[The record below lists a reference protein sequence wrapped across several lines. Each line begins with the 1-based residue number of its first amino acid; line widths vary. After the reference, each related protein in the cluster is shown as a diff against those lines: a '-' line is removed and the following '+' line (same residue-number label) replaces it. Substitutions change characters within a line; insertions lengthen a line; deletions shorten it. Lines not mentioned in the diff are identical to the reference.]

1 MKRKLTKEDRCP
13 QCFSMKISCFC
24 QDLQLVYSKLS
35 WSIIMHKREFY
46 LSSNTGR
53 LAKNT
58 LPKCDIHLRGD
69 QQNPINWSLVIPP
82 QKKCYFLYPSEDAI
96 NLTELKDIPTSELH
110 FIVPDGSWNQAKK
123 VHKRE
128 PALQNIPCVKLP
140 ERNYISNYHC
150 RKQPR
155 PNFLCT
161 YESMG
166 KVIEELEGTEER
178 ETLIHNLKV
187 LTTTSLKNRRHFS
200 GKILEL
206 NL

>member
-1 MKRKLTKEDRCP
+1 
-13 QCFSMKISCFC
+13 
-24 QDLQLVYSKLS
+24 
-35 WSIIMHKREFY
+35 MHKRESY

-58 LPKCDIHLRGD
+58 LPNCKIHLRGD
-69 QQNPINWSLVIPP
+69 LNNPLDWDSIIPIDK
-82 QKKCYFLYPSEDAI
+82 QTYFLFPSEDAI
-96 NLTELKDIPTSELH
+96 SVSELKEIPREKLH

-128 PALQNIPCVKLP
+128 DKLKDIQCVKL
-140 ERNYISNYHC
+140 EEKNYISNYHC
-150 RKQPR
+150 RKQPK

-166 KVIEELEGTEER
+166 KVIESLEGDSQAEFLEK
-178 ETLIHNLKV
+178 NLKALSV
-187 LTTTSLKNRRHFS
+187 NSLKNRRHFS

-206 NL
+206 NT

>member
-1 MKRKLTKEDRCP
+1 MTNKLNKNDRCP
-13 QCFSMKISCFC
+13 RCWSMKISCFC
-24 QDLQLVYSKLS
+24 SELHQINSAIS
-35 WSIIMHKREFY
+35 WSIIMHKRESY

-58 LPKCDIHLRGD
+58 LPNCQIHLRGD
-69 QQNPINWSLVIPP
+69 LSSPLNWDEIVPSEKLT
-82 QKKCYFLYPSEDAI
+82 YFLFPSEDAVC
-96 NLTELKDIPTSELH
+96 LSELKDKPIEKLH

-128 PALQNIPCVKLP
+128 DKLREIPCVKL
-140 ERNYISNYHC
+140 EEKSYISNYHC
-150 RKQPR
+150 RKQPK

-166 KVIEELEGTEER
+166 KVIEALEGKSEVEKL
-178 ETLIHNLKV
+178 EKNLRT

-206 NL
+206 NS

>member
-1 MKRKLTKEDRCP
+1 MTNKLSKNDRCP
-13 QCFSMKISCFC
+13 KCFSMKISCFC
-24 QDLQLVYSKLS
+24 EQLSMVDSKLS
-35 WSIIMHKREFY
+35 WSIIMHKRESY

-53 LAKNT
+53 LAENT
-58 LPKCDIHLRGD
+58 LPNCEIHLRGD
-69 QQNPINWSLVIPP
+69 LEKPLHWPNIIPENR
-82 QKKCYFLYPSEDAI
+82 QSYFLFPSEDAI
-96 NLTELKDIPTSELH
+96 CISELASIPAENLH

-128 PALQNIPCVKLP
+128 PKLHNIQCVKL
-140 ERNYISNYHC
+140 EDKQYISNYHC

-166 KVIEELEGTEER
+166 KVIETIEGPSQNDV
-178 ETLIHNLKV
+178 LKKNLQV

-206 NL
+206 DS

>member
-1 MKRKLTKEDRCP
+1 MKSKLTSEDRCP
-13 QCFSMKISCFC
+13 TCFSMKISCFC
-24 QDLQLVYSKLS
+24 QDLKPIKSELS

-53 LAKNT
+53 LAQNT
-58 LPKCDIHLRGD
+58 LPNCNIQLRGD
-69 QQNPINWSLVIPP
+69 LDRPICWEQVIP
-82 QKKCYFLYPSEDAI
+82 KNKTCYFLFPSEDAI
-96 NLTELKDIPTSELH
+96 DITELKNQKMSDLH

-128 PALQNIPCVKLP
+128 KLLKGIPYVKLP

-166 KVIEELEGTEER
+166 KVIDELEGTSQQER
-178 ETLIHNLKV
+178 LNHNLMI

-200 GKILEL
+200 RKILEL
-206 NL
+206 NS